1 MKRNREQDEEFP
13 NWMNMRVMTVSV
25 GRNREV
31 RRVSSGP
38 KKAWLLSF

>member
-13 NWMNMRVMTVSV
+13 NWMKMRVMIVSV

-31 RRVSSGP
+31 RRVSYGP
-38 KKAWLLSF
+38 RKAWLLCF